1 MNYIIVFYDME
12 EYEMCYYSSNSKL
25 DCLKHFVEYSMLEP
39 DTKEEIEQEIISI
52 GKYSEDKLLYHLD
65 RYYTCGDYILL
76 RVSESNIIEEE
87 EITPVDLK
95 EAVLIVLANALMKMS

>member
-1 MNYIIVFYDME
+1 MNYVIVFYDIE

-52 GKYSEDKLLYHLD
+52 NKYSGDKLLYHLD
-65 RYYTCGDYILL
+65 RYYACGDYILL
-76 RVSESNIIEEE
+76 RVSESNTIEE
-87 EITPVDLK
+87 EITPEDLK
-95 EAVLIVLANALMKMS
+95 EAVLIVLANALIKMS